1 MRDWKG
7 WENSGPMKSVDAV
20 VKEHRLFIVLV
31 IFKKSG
37 HQKENTYNTCMLNL
51 LFGYFL
57 FTYNLI
63 KKRVLLDLNVLKKVG
78 IIPIS
83 HKSLSATYI
92 KS

>member
-63 KKRVLLDLNVLKKVG
+63 KKRVL
-78 IIPIS
+78 
-83 HKSLSATYI
+83 
-92 KS
+92 